1 MNFTKNILA
10 TILIPICVLF
20 FVGCGEKLTT
30 TDASVPSDGHNAL
43 VLVSPEAA
51 GTNCT
56 FGGQK
61 IETGLDANDNGTLE
75 QKEVTNTSYVC
86 NGSNGSSGT
95 TIYNALATSTPESVN
110 CNGLDGYKVETTIDL
125 NKNGSIDNNPNNLN
139 IFYVCADTLH
149 TPFVDITAE
158 PQGSNCPFGGQKIR
172 FGLKIIVSGVE
183 ITNTTYACSIII

>member
-86 NGSNGSSGT
+86 NGSNGSMYLCST
-95 TIYNALATSTPESVN
+95 FSATASLRCCSWP
-110 CNGLDGYKVETTIDL
+110 C
-125 NKNGSIDNNPNNLN
+125 
-139 IFYVCADTLH
+139 LH
-149 TPFVDITAE
+149 
-158 PQGSNCPFGGQKIR
+158 
-172 FGLKIIVSGVE
+172 
-183 ITNTTYACSIII
+183 Y